1 VLEFKSPRFKV
12 VTLGSGVMVALRT
25 LDPLIQ
31 VRILAPQ
38 PESDDCGPNLCVY

>member
-1 VLEFKSPRFKV
+1 MLEFKSSRLTA

-25 LDPLIQ
+25 LNPLIQ

-38 PESDDCGPNLCVY
+38 PESDD